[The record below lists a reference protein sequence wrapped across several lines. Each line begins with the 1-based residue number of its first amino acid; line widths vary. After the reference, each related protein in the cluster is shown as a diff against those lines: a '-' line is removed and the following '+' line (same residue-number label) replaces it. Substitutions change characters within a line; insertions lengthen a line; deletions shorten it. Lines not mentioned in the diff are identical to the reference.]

1 MRKFI
6 FTLLMSLCL
15 FGFTDQ
21 VYALSG
27 RLTVTSNVNSA
38 AINTKFNVYVK
49 YTGDTVGTIRIN
61 TTFTNATCT
70 LYSQADGYTRNCSS
84 TGCKIKFEDYEKG
97 YKSGTTLA
105 TFACTGTSSPAKFTA
120 SVIDGDAWDLEGLE
134 AVSVSGGSKNVTIT
148 NATTKATT
156 TTKKTTTKKKTT
168 TSKKTTTKGST
179 TTKVTTTTKATTT
192 TKPTTTTTT
201 TTKSSTT
208 KKTATTEPI
217 TTNIAHINDDMKLES
232 LKVVG
237 YDIDFKKNLTGYK
250 IYVADSVD
258 EVYVIA
264 ESIDKSKKVVNTGV
278 INIEGLSHF
287 SVMVYNEKTD
297 QTVSYTVKVMR
308 EKSSLAE
315 VLYDK
320 FYKPSVALA
329 AIILTLIILGISL
342 YKSGT
347 FVKIEK
353 LPKIDNDDVT
363 YDGTKFLSKS
373 EVKISDVKDDDD
385 DDLDT
390 LLGDIGIEELNDS
403 DEEQLTKVLLDMN
416 KKD

>member
-1 MRKFI
+1 MKKII
-6 FTLLMSLCL
+6 FALLMSVCL
-15 FGFTDQ
+15 FGITDN

-27 RLTVTSNVNSA
+27 KLTVTSNVSSA
-38 AINTKFNVYVK
+38 ATNTKFNVYVK

-70 LYSQADGYTRNCSS
+70 LYSQADGYTRNCTT
-84 TGCKIKFEDYEKG
+84 TGCKIKFEDYESG

-105 TFACTGTSSPAKFTA
+105 TFACTGTASPAKFSA

-134 AVSVSGGSKNVTIT
+134 AVSVSSGSKSVTII
-148 NATTKATT
+148 NATTTTKKATT
-156 TTKKTTTKKKTT
+156 TTKKTTTTTKKNTSTTKTTT
-168 TSKKTTTKGST
+168 TSKVST
-179 TTKVTTTTKATTT
+179 PVKES
-192 TKPTTTTTT
+192 TTTTTT
-201 TTKSSTT
+201 TTKKVTTTDLTTT
-208 KKTATTEPI
+208 KKTTTTEPI

-250 IYVADSVD
+250 IYVADNVD

-264 ESIDKSKKVVNTGV
+264 KAIDSSKKVVNTGV

-287 SVMVYNEKTD
+287 SVMVYNDKTD
-297 QTVSYTVKVMR
+297 ETVSYTVKVMR
-308 EKSSLAE
+308 EKSSLAQ

-347 FVKIEK
+347 IVKLEK
-353 LPKIDNDDVT
+353 LPTTDKDDLL
-363 YDGTKFLSKS
+363 YDGSKFLTENPVS
-373 EVKISDVKDDDD
+373 VKKDE
-385 DDLDT
+385 DDLDDM
-390 LLGDIGIEELNDS
+390 LEDIGIEELNDS
-403 DEEQLTKVLLDMN
+403 DEEKLTKVLLDMN
-416 KKD
+416 KKED